1 MNVSQKK
8 EVQVSQWEQGGG
20 VEQSCPMGKNHAV
33 KEMVGEEK
41 VKPKFVQFVCL
52 RG

>member
-1 MNVSQKK
+1 
-8 EVQVSQWEQGGG
+8 
-20 VEQSCPMGKNHAV
+20 MGKNHAV

-52 RG
+52 RGWRLGAFDYFDRFSDAGGD